1 MIKKI
6 KTCRN
11 CNKKKLQRL
20 FSLGN
25 LSYTGKF
32 PKKKNINIPKS
43 EITLVKCGSCHLVQL
58 DRNFN
63 PNYLYDNNYGY
74 RSGINQ
80 TMIDHLKNTTSFLS
94 KKVKI
99 QNGDYVLDIASNDG
113 TLLNSYKKKV
123 IKVGVDPIINKFKS
137 FYKNIHYPINSFF
150 SYKEILKK
158 KIKNKFKIITAL
170 SVFYD
175 VKNPNKFLNDIS
187 RIINKKNGIFLLE
200 HADLYSIIKNNLFD
214 TICHEHLEYYSV
226 EVIVQMM
233 IKNNL
238 RVFSISHNEINGGSK
253 TFLICHKDANYRT
266 NPMII
271 KKYINLENK
280 LGVKNKKCYQNLFKR
295 IVKLRKMLMLIIKK
309 INEEKKIIHGYGA
322 STKGN
327 VLLQFYNI
335 TKKQIPFIA
344 DRNLKKN
351 NCYTPGTKMKIIS
364 ESKSI
369 SLKPNYYLVL
379 PWHFKKE
386 ILVREKKNIESGI
399 KFIFPLPNITIH

>member
-113 TLLNSYKKKV
+113 TLLNSYKKKSLKSEL
-123 IKVGVDPIINKFKS
+123 IQLLINLKVFTKIFIILL
-137 FYKNIHYPINSFF
+137 I
-150 SYKEILKK
+150 
-158 KIKNKFKIITAL
+158 
-170 SVFYD
+170 VF
-175 VKNPNKFLNDIS
+175 
-187 RIINKKNGIFLLE
+187 
-200 HADLYSIIKNNLFD
+200 
-214 TICHEHLEYYSV
+214 
-226 EVIVQMM
+226 
-233 IKNNL
+233 
-238 RVFSISHNEINGGSK
+238 
-253 TFLICHKDANYRT
+253 FLI
-266 NPMII
+266 
-271 KKYINLENK
+271 
-280 LGVKNKKCYQNLFKR
+280 KR
-295 IVKLRKMLMLIIKK
+295 
-309 INEEKKIIHGYGA
+309 
-322 STKGN
+322 
-327 VLLQFYNI
+327 F
-335 TKKQIPFIA
+335 
-344 DRNLKKN
+344 
-351 NCYTPGTKMKIIS
+351 
-364 ESKSI
+364 
-369 SLKPNYYLVL
+369 
-379 PWHFKKE
+379 
-386 ILVREKKNIESGI
+386 
-399 KFIFPLPNITIH
+399 